1 VASLT
6 MCIPPD
12 KLRSDWLNPSSV
24 VNEMSQKGNERAVD
38 RRKFVRMIAASTFGA
53 TMWRRSR
60 AYTFAN
66 ATQVVGANE
75 RIGIGLIGCG
85 GRGTHLARV
94 VRGLAEKGENVQIVA
109 VCDIYRP
116 RLERASKEFNAK
128 AYMDPRELVTDK
140 DVDAVIV
147 ATPDRLHVFNSLE
160 AVKAGKDVY
169 CEKPLTHW
177 QQFELLKQ
185 LVREVKARERVFQ
198 VGTQG
203 LSDSIWHQAAELIKQ
218 GAIGKPLHAQCGYF
232 RHGDWGERG
241 MPIDDPNAK
250 PGPDLNWDAFLAD
263 APRRPFDVSRF
274 FRWRMYMD
282 YAGGP
287 CTDLYPHC
295 LTPVI
300 KALGV
305 TFPKSVAAIGGK
317 YRYDG
322 EREVPDTFDML
333 IQYPE
338 GITVIVLGTIANE
351 WGIPTLIRGED
362 ATMLF
367 EGPGIIIQPQSGVK
381 KERLEIKRERD
392 GSDAEHMRNFIEC
405 IRTRQK
411 PYSDI
416 DLGYHVQTALIMGML
431 SFIHS
436 KVAHFD
442 AQTETIKLA

>member
-1 VASLT
+1 MRDEANGRAKKGIVNRRRFVGMVTASAL
-6 MCIPPD
+6 
-12 KLRSDWLNPSSV
+12 
-24 VNEMSQKGNERAVD
+24 
-38 RRKFVRMIAASTFGA
+38 GA
-53 TMWRRSR
+53 TMWRKSKVYSLSG
-60 AYTFAN
+60 AP
-66 ATQVVGANE
+66 QLLGANE
-75 RIGIGLIGCG
+75 RIGVGLIGCG
-85 GRGTHLARV
+85 GRGMHLGRV
-94 VRGLAEKGENVQIVA
+94 VRELSHKGVNAQIVA

-116 RLERASKEFNAK
+116 RLERAAKEFNAR
-128 AYMDPRELVTDK
+128 AYMDVKELVTDK

-160 AVKAGKDVY
+160 AVRAGKDVY

-185 LVREVKARERVFQ
+185 LVREVKAKERVFQ
-198 VGTQG
+198 VGTQW
-203 LSDSIWHQAAELIKQ
+203 LSDSVWHQAAELIKQ

-250 PGPDLNWDAFLAD
+250 PGPDLNWEAFLAD
-263 APRRPFDVSRF
+263 APKRAFDVSRF

-295 LTPVI
+295 LTPVV

-305 TFPKSVAAIGGK
+305 AFPKTVVAVGGK

-322 EREVPDTFDML
+322 ERDVPDTFDML

-338 GITVIVLGTIANE
+338 GITVVVLGTIANE

-367 EGPGIIIQPQSGVK
+367 EGHGIVIQPQGAVK
-381 KERLEIKRERD
+381 KERREIKRER
-392 GSDAEHMRNFIEC
+392 GASDEEHMRNFIEC
-405 IRTRQK
+405 VRTRQK
-411 PYSDI
+411 TYSDI

-431 SFIHS
+431 SFVHS
-436 KVAHFD
+436 KVATFD
-442 AQTETIKLA
+442 PHAETIKLV